1 VIALLALAPTA
12 ARAQGPAMVEV
23 GEVRAVYW
31 PGDERLATSLAEYAA
46 AAHSWPGLGRV
57 PPFPLTLLVTRSES
71 RFDSLTRG
79 RLPAWTGAAAFP
91 RTHTIVLRVTGDP
104 FETLQHEMAHLVLSR
119 IAPRAPLWFAE
130 GYAVCAA
137 HSWGALDALS
147 LNWRLVRGQA
157 PGFQELDRQL
167 RSGESHARAA
177 YGLAAAAVLY
187 LQRLGGDRGLTPL
200 LDRLKENGDFDQ
212 AVRAVYL
219 VSLDELEGAW
229 HRDLRRR
236 YGWLLLGTSVTLLW
250 GAAGLVV
257 GIVWWRRRRT
267 DRVRRAA
274 LDEGWNVEPENGP
287 VVGPEPPPTDA
298 NA

>member
-1 VIALLALAPTA
+1 
-12 ARAQGPAMVEV
+12 MVQV
-23 GEVRAVYW
+23 GQVRAVYW
-31 PGDERLATSLAEYAA
+31 PGDERLATSLAEYADGT
-46 AAHSWPGLGRV
+46 HDWPGLPHV
-57 PPFPLTLLVTRSES
+57 PPFPLTLLVTRSAS

-91 RTHTIVLRVTGDP
+91 RSHTIVLRVTGDP
-104 FETLQHEMAHLVLSR
+104 FATLQHEMAHLVLGR
-119 IAPRAPLWFAE
+119 IAPYAPLWFAE

-137 HSWGALDALS
+137 HSWDALDALS
-147 LNWRLVRGQA
+147 LNWRLLRGQA
-157 PGFQELDRQL
+157 PGFHELDHQL
-167 RSGESHARAA
+167 RAGENSARAA

-187 LQRLGGDRGLTPL
+187 LQRLGGDRGLAPL
-200 LDRLKENGDFDQ
+200 LDHLKEDRDFDH

-219 VSLDELEGAW
+219 VSLDELERDW

-250 GAAGLVV
+250 GITGLVV
-257 GIVWWRRRRT
+257 GLVWWRRRRT

-274 LDEGWNVEPENGP
+274 LDEGWEI
-287 VVGPEPPPTDA
+287 GPETDA